1 MALDIR
7 SAEANRLARELAAL
21 TGESIIEAVTKA
33 LEQRLEREQRERKAS
48 REQLRARLTEIAE
61 RAARY
66 PVLDMRSDDEIL
78 GYNERGTFD

>member
-48 REQLRARLTEIAE
+48 REQLRARLT
-61 RAARY
+61 
-66 PVLDMRSDDEIL
+66 
-78 GYNERGTFD
+78 